1 MNRDEIIEWLE
12 SLTEGTK
19 VYIDDDGMC
28 LKSTLD
34 PDAYLEVGGHTPTAE
49 DVKPVDLAV
58 AFCEVLNKW
67 LTPDEIRE
75 VNRLNATSE
84 YTNCCATH
92 NYCDS
97 NQAMLDA
104 LEEFGIEGFDAND
117 EKLTALINE
126 AWELAIKWNF
136 NA

>member
-34 PDAYLEVGGHTPTAE
+34 PDEWLEVGGHTPLPSAEELARTFSAIIRKWLSQAELLNVIYLNGTAE
-49 DVKPVDLAV
+49 YA
-58 AFCEVLNKW
+58 
-67 LTPDEIRE
+67 
-75 VNRLNATSE
+75 
-84 YTNCCATH
+84 NCCATH
-92 NYCDS
+92 NYCDP
-97 NQAMLDA
+97 NQAMIDA
-104 LEEFGIEGFDAND
+104 LEQFGVYGFDAND
-117 EKLTALINE
+117 EELTALINE
-126 AWELAIKWNF
+126 AWSLARKRNF

>member
-34 PDAYLEVGGHTPTAE
+34 PDEWLEVGGHTPMPSAE
-49 DVKPVDLAV
+49 ELAS
-58 AFCEVLNKW
+58 AFSKILWRW
-67 LTPDEIRE
+67 LTPAEMEDVI
-75 VNRLNATSE
+75 RLNGTAE
-84 YTNCCATH
+84 YANCCATH
-92 NYCDS
+92 NYCDP
-97 NQAMLDA
+97 NQAMIDA
-104 LEEFGIEGFDAND
+104 LENFGVYWFDAND
-117 EKLTALINE
+117 EELTALINA
-126 AWELAIKWNF
+126 AWSLARERNF